1 SGTPEQM
8 PAGEIGGTDSEMFF
22 DFGKELGLHEKS
34 EWKDEPCHPNCD
46 CGRFIEIGNS
56 VFIQFKKK
64 DNGTLEELPQ
74 RNVDFGGGLE
84 RLTAAARDDHDIYT
98 SDLFWPIIEII
109 KSTTEEIYED
119 HTKGYRIIADHL
131 KASVFLILNG

>member
-1 SGTPEQM
+1 
-8 PAGEIGGTDSEMFF
+8 
-22 DFGKELGLHEKS
+22 
-34 EWKDEPCHPNCD
+34 
-46 CGRFIEIGNS
+46 
-56 VFIQFKKK
+56 KK

-131 KASVFLILNG
+131 KASVFLILNGVTPSNKGQGYVLRRLLRRAIVILKRFNSKESSLF